1 MIGRRHPSDIQ
12 DARLLAVLGK
22 YLPPIISRSIVE
34 RARREALSGP
44 DVAWTDPNGLL
55 DRISVGVRLFA
66 QPEQVAP
73 LLREI
78 TDLAVAD
85 FEDAPLSQRI
95 GLDVTPASSK
105 KPPASKSHH
114 SPITAPAVRNEGE
127 QAATRTETPAAAR
140 SDNASPARNEPGAR
154 TEVERA
160 DPSLAARREQDA
172 PHRRSPTEMP
182 VSSRGIFSTTT
193 KQPPPSPSPTHPAA
207 AGSSPIPPPV
217 PTPASPHPQ
226 NRSGGT
232 PPAGVARVTI
242 GSAGA
247 RQAPAPAVPP
257 GYTSI
262 HRTTAQGGQ
271 GVVPRAPAAPSRAE
285 IFGRPPPLRETNLKE
300 TTIALNTEHDIPLA
314 RQVAREICEQLGTRA
329 LTQQRLLTIVSE
341 LGRNMVLYAGGG
353 RITLRPPN
361 SKSRRIVVMAVD
373 QGSGIPNLQEIMAG
387 KYKSRSGLGLGLLGT
402 KRLADTF
409 HIETGRTGTTV
420 IVEVIL

>member
-1 MIGRRHPSDIQ
+1 MIGRRHPFDIQ
-12 DARLLAVLGK
+12 DARLIAVLGK

-73 LLREI
+73 ILREI

-85 FEDAPLSQRI
+85 HEDGPLSQRI

-105 KPPASKSHH
+105 KPPISKSHH
-114 SPITAPAVRNEGE
+114 GPITARAEGE
-127 QAATRTETPAAAR
+127 HASTRTEAPSAAR
-140 SDNASPARNEPGAR
+140 SENAAPSRGESVATPR
-154 TEVERA
+154 TDVDRP
-160 DPSLAARREQDA
+160 DPSLGTRREQDA
-172 PHRRSPTEMP
+172 AHRRSPTELP
-182 VSSRGIFSTTT
+182 VSSRGIFATSTKHT
-193 KQPPPSPSPTHPAA
+193 SPSPGPTHPTA
-207 AGSSPIPPPV
+207 AGSSPIPPGN
-217 PTPASPHPQ
+217 PTPAAPPPQ
-226 NRSGGT
+226 NRTGGT
-232 PPAGVARVTI
+232 PPAGTARVTI

-247 RQAPAPAVPP
+247 RHQPAPAIPP
-257 GYTSI
+257 GYTSVQ
-262 HRTTAQGGQ
+262 RSGTPGGH
-271 GVVPRAPAAPSRAE
+271 GIVPRAPAAPSRAE
-285 IFGRPPPLRETNLKE
+285 IFGRAPPLRETNLKE

-373 QGSGIPNLQEIMAG
+373 QGSGIPNLQEIMSG